1 MSRGCVLRIAVV
13 LTLLVTAAGADDSL
27 SPETMGR
34 VKQATVY
41 IKVVIGPLELFGSGF
56 VVQSSGDSALVVT
69 NDHVVTKPAVLAP
82 GGYIPGLRGRDRM
95 ALRRLQ
101 SAVATSEPVVTV
113 VFNSGEPNEQSI
125 KADVLCKLAAAD
137 LAVLKVSSVKNS
149 VTPID
154 FRNSPQPTETMPV
167 FMLGFPFGESLSTN
181 KGNPNITVGKGSV
194 SSIRKDAAGK
204 VVKIQIDGALNPGNS
219 GGPVIDRQGNLVGI
233 AVQTVQGSNIGLA
246 IPAGE
251 LVSVFQGTFGAPTV
265 AIKPGTSGPAAK
277 FDLVVPKI
285 DPTNQLRSATVH
297 LVSKALT
304 PDPSKAGQPQLVA
317 DASARKIDL
326 TLNGNDA
333 RAELPPGTT
342 GGQQITV
349 QVSYVNGQGAS
360 VYLEPQVITVPAPV
374 EPGKN
379 PGGVT
384 AVVVIGP
391 DGTTTTTTTT
401 TTQNGKGGTS
411 SRVTTTRR
419 SSSSS
424 GNRPAG
430 PGGGKKSAFK
440 TGDQV
445 RVSWGGKV
453 QDAEV
458 INVDGNSGWV
468 MVKFSS
474 NGLEM
479 TPTLPPD
486 QVELAG
492 DDAPKRA
499 PASSEEGTAAFQAGD
514 KVRIAWAGKVENAEV
529 INVNGNNGWVTV
541 KFRRNGLEMTPTLPP
556 DKIELA
562 VKKKKAPSP
571 AVTSDSKL
579 RTWSNKSGKFKIKA
593 KFVEL
598 KNDSVTLEKEDG
610 ETVTVALDK
619 LSEAD
624 QKAARELAEGVEENP
639 FGE

>member
-1 MSRGCVLRIAVV
+1 MSRGHVLQIAVV
-13 LTLLVTAAGADDSL
+13 LTLLVTTARADDSL
-27 SPETMGR
+27 SPEIMGR

-41 IKVVIGPLELFGSGF
+41 IKVAIGPLELFGSGF
-56 VVQSSGDSALVVT
+56 VVQSSGNSALVVT
-69 NDHVVTKPAVLAP
+69 NDYVVTKPAVLAP

-113 VFNSGEPNEQSI
+113 VFNSGEPNEQAI
-125 KADVLCKLAAAD
+125 KAEVLCKLADAD
-137 LAVLKVSSVKNS
+137 LAVLKVSSVAGS

-167 FMLGFPFGESLSTN
+167 FMLGFPFGESLATN

-246 IPAGE
+246 IPVGE
-251 LVSVFQGTFGAPTV
+251 LVSVFQGTLGAPTV
-265 AIKPGTSGPAAK
+265 AVKQGTSGPTVK
-277 FDLVVPKI
+277 FHLVVPKV

-304 PDPSKAGQPQLVA
+304 PDPAKAGQPQLVA

-326 TLNGNDA
+326 TLDGNDA
-333 RAELPPGTT
+333 RAELSPGTT

-349 QVSYVNGQGAS
+349 QVSYVNGQGVS
-360 VYLEPQVITVPAPV
+360 VYLDPQVITVPAPV
-374 EPGKN
+374 ERGKN

-384 AVVVIGP
+384 SVVVIGP

-401 TTQNGKGGTS
+401 ESGLNDNG
-411 SRVTTTRR
+411 RVTTRR
-419 SSSSS
+419 SSSS

-430 PGGGKKSAFK
+430 PGGGKKSVFK
-440 TGDQV
+440 AGDQV
-445 RVSWGGKV
+445 RMDWGGKI
-453 QDAEV
+453 QEAEV

-474 NGLEM
+474 NGIEM

-486 QVELAG
+486 KLELADG
-492 DDAPKRA
+492 DTPKRS
-499 PASSEEGTAAFQAGD
+499 PLNDEEEGSGFKRGD
-514 KVRIAWAGKVENAEV
+514 KVRVAWAGKIETAEV
-529 INVNGNNGWVTV
+529 LNVDGSNGWVMV
-541 KFRRNGLEMTPTLPP
+541 KFRRDGIELTPTLPP

-562 VKKKKAPSP
+562 VKKKLPPPAKPAPKSE
-571 AVTSDSKL
+571 AKL
-579 RTWSNKSGKFKIKA
+579 RIWSTKSGKFTITA
-593 KFVEL
+593 RFVEL
-598 KNDSVTLEKEDG
+598 KDDSVTLEKENG

-624 QKAARELAEGVEENP
+624 QKAARKLADELEENP